1 MRLRTLATVTIL
13 VAVGALAAMLF
24 LTRQDDRTRNDAL
37 LFLDRYEALD
47 VDDPLETR
55 RPLVEALAAMP
66 FAAAEV
72 DRVRDG
78 CVEAHRT
85 LILAEERGAE
95 AREIFDRATEG
106 GRVPEGDIPTEVRAS
121 IEAALSESNEAL
133 PRARAQLRECMDGA
147 RGLSV
152 RFQPRRQS
160 HR

>member
-1 MRLRTLATVTIL
+1 MRLRSVATITIL

-47 VDDPLETR
+47 VDDPIDVR
-55 RPLVEALAAMP
+55 RPLVSALAEMP
-66 FAAAEV
+66 FAAEEV

-85 LILAEERGAE
+85 LIVAEERGAE
-95 AREIFDRATEG
+95 AREIFERATGG
-106 GRVPEGDIPTEVRAS
+106 GRVPESEIPTDVRAS
-121 IEAALSESNEAL
+121 IEAALAESNEAL
-133 PRARAQLRECMDGA
+133 PRARAQLRDCMDDA
-147 RGLSV
+147 RRLQV